1 MQDKKNILTPKK
13 RVFRRLQGETVDKI
27 PNLNI
32 IMTFAAKFMKVPY
45 EKYVTDYRYLVEGNI
60 ACCEKFGIDMV
71 SAISDPFR
79 EAHGFG
85 ENIIFPEDDV
95 PKCTDYFIKDYSDIK
110 KLKIN
115 SAMNC
120 ERMKDRIEAI
130 KLYKKEV
137 GEKYPILG
145 WVEGAFAESADLR
158 GLSKIMTDIYDAP
171 DYIKKLLG
179 ICTEQAIIF
188 STEQIIAGADFIGIG
203 DAAASLVGPQIYKE
217 LVLPYEQKI
226 ISSIHKKGA
235 KVKLHICGDIS
246 SILNLVP
253 LSGADI
259 IDVDWMVNFK
269 TANEIFKDRCC
280 ACGNF
285 DPVKIMLQGSMDDV
299 RKAVISCI
307 NDGNNTTFIAAGCE
321 VPKMTP
327 LENLMKVDST
337 IKEMME

>member
-1 MQDKKNILTPKK
+1 MQDKKNILTPKE
-13 RVFRRLQGETVDKI
+13 RVSRRLQGETVDKI

-32 IMTFAAKFMKVPY
+32 IMTFAAKFIKVPY
-45 EKYVTDYRYLVEGNI
+45 KKYVSDYRYLVEGNI

-85 ENIIFPEDDV
+85 ENIIFPENDV
-95 PKCTDYFIKDYSDIK
+95 PICNDFLIKDYADID

-115 SAMNC
+115 NPLSC
-120 ERMKDRIEAI
+120 ERMLDRINAI

-137 GEKYPILG
+137 GKKFPILG
-145 WVEGAFAESADLR
+145 WVEGAFAEAADLR

-171 DYIKKLLG
+171 DYIKKLLE

-269 TANEIFKDRCC
+269 NANEIFKGRCC

-307 NDGNNTTFIAAGCE
+307 KDGNNTTFIAAGCE

-327 LENLMKVDST
+327 LENLMKVDAT
-337 IKEMME
+337 IKEKM